1 MSESLRVLL
10 VEDSPVD
17 AELNERELRK
27 AGFSFETRRVDR
39 EATLISALAD
49 YCPDLILADYQLPGF
64 DGLRALAICRER
76 LPATPFIFVTGAM
89 GEELAVESIQHGAT
103 DYILKDR
110 LARLPAA
117 AQRALAERRILVER
131 AQAQAELRLSEER
144 YHQLFEAMSSGV
156 AIYRPD
162 AAGES
167 FTIQAINRAVERIE
181 GVARQ
186 ELLGRDVEAVFPGIA
201 AMGLLAV
208 LRRVARSG
216 EPEQVPVALYQDGRI
231 GGWREN
237 FVYRLGSGEVVAVYE
252 DVSERMEREARIDR
266 LNRTL
271 RTIIACNQ
279 DLARTRCEED
289 LLQAVS
295 HDLVQVGQYLLVWV
309 AYPHPDGSE
318 ELQTVVSW
326 GGAGVLPALGELDLS
341 RVQAGFG
348 LTRAALD
355 QGRPLIWAKGVPMAE
370 VLPPAVLSAGVA
382 TGVALPMIHDGVV
395 LGVLTVLAGSPAA
408 FDGEEVALL
417 EELAADL
424 AHGIVAIRTALER
437 NRYLNQV
444 GQAMR
449 GTVAVLARAAEM
461 RDPYTAGHQQ
471 RVAALAVAI
480 AQDLGLPE
488 HLIEGLYLGGMIHDI
503 GKIAVPAEILNKPT
517 RLTDIEYQLIQQHAG
532 VGHQIVAGIDFP
544 WPLAA
549 MILEHH
555 ERLDG
560 SGYPQGLRGEAMLQ
574 ESRILAVADVVEAMS
589 SHRPYRP
596 ALGMRAA
603 LDEIEQGRGSRFD
616 PAVVD
621 ACVRVIQAGGMCLP
635 ASPSLALPG

>member
-1 MSESLRVLL
+1 MSEPLRVLL

-17 AELNERELRK
+17 AELNERELRR
-27 AGFSFETRRVDR
+27 AGLLLVTRRVDR
-39 EATLISALAD
+39 EKTLVAALAD
-49 YCPDLILADYQLPGF
+49 FCPDLILADYHLPGF
-64 DGLRALAICRER
+64 DGLRALAICHER
-76 LPATPFIFVTGAM
+76 APVTPFIFVTGAM
-89 GEELAVESIQHGAT
+89 GEELAVESIQRGAT

-117 AQRALAERRILVER
+117 AQRALAERRTLLER
-131 AQAQAELRLSEER
+131 TQAQADLRASEER

-162 AAGES
+162 ATGTS
-167 FTIQAINRAVERIE
+167 FTIQAVNRAVERIE

-186 ELLGRDVEAVFPGIA
+186 DLLGRDVEGVFPGIA

-208 LRRVARSG
+208 LRRVAHSG
-216 EPEQVPVALYQDGRI
+216 EPERVSVALYQDSRI
-231 GGWREN
+231 SGWREN

-252 DVSERMEREARIDR
+252 DVTERMVREARIDR

-271 RTIIACNQ
+271 RTITACNQ
-279 DLARTRCEED
+279 DLVRTRCEGD

-295 HDLVQVGQYLLVWV
+295 HDLVQVGQHLLVWV
-309 AYPHPDGSE
+309 AYPDSEGSDV
-318 ELQTVVSW
+318 LKTIISW
-326 GGAGVLPALGELDLS
+326 GEPGVLRALGEVDLGA
-341 RVQAGFG
+341 VQAGFG

-355 QGRPLIWAKGVPMAE
+355 QGRTLIWTKEVPIAE
-370 VLPPAVLSAGVA
+370 GLPPAILGAGVA
-382 TGVALPMIHDGVV
+382 AGVALPLIHDGKV
-395 LGVLTVLAGSPAA
+395 LGILTVLAGSPAA

-437 NRYLNQV
+437 NRYLHQV
-444 GQAMR
+444 GQSMR

-480 AQDLGLPE
+480 AQDLGLSE

-517 RLTDIEYQLIQQHAG
+517 RLTGIEYQLIQQHAQL
-532 VGHQIVAGIDFP
+532 GHQIVAGIDFP

-549 MILEHH
+549 MIVQHH

-560 SGYPQGLRGEAMLQ
+560 SGYPYGLRGEAMLQ

-589 SHRPYRP
+589 SHRPYRA
-596 ALGMRAA
+596 ALGMQAA
-603 LDEIEQGRGSRFD
+603 LEEIEQGRGSRFD

-621 ACVRVIQAGGMCLP
+621 ACVRVIHAGGMRLP
-635 ASPSLALPG
+635 ASPTLPISG